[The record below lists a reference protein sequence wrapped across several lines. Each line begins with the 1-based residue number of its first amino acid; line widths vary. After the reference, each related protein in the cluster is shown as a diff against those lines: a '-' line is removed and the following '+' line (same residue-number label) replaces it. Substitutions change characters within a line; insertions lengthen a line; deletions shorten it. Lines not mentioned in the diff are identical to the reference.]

1 MLTKK
6 NILLAVATL
15 LALAMA
21 ISAILWAKSV
31 DQQLQNPEIF
41 GESNAVSGEQEDFLV
56 SDFAGLLSGEDMEAL
71 YEGQDWHFTSTW
83 TLDD

>member
-6 NILLAVATL
+6 NILLAVAAL

-21 ISAILWAKSV
+21 IFAILWAKSV

-41 GESNAVSGEQEDFLV
+41 GETNAVSGTQEDFLV

-71 YEGQDWHFTSTW
+71 YEGQD
-83 TLDD
+83 

>member
-6 NILLAVATL
+6 NILLAVAAL

-21 ISAILWAKSV
+21 IFAILWAKSV

-41 GESNAVSGEQEDFLV
+41 GESNAVSGTQEDFLV